1 MLSQL
6 LARLKEPIATTEE
19 ETQELLPL
27 AAAVLYL
34 EVAWADHHIG
44 EDELAQIGARLRE
57 QFQLPASEVEELIRE
72 SRAQHDAS
80 VGLYRFTRTL
90 NDGWDEDKKF
100 QLLVRLWEL
109 ALLDNELHAF
119 EEHTIRKIAEL
130 LYVSHDRFI
139 EAKIT
144 ARRSSDAE

>member
-6 LARLKEPIATTEE
+6 LARLKEPIATNEA

-27 AAAVLYL
+27 AAAVLFL
-34 EVAWADHHIG
+34 EVAWADHHIA
-44 EDELAQIGARLRE
+44 DAELVEIGKRLTAQ
-57 QFQLPASEVEELIRE
+57 FNLPAEDVDELIRE

-90 NDGWDEDKKF
+90 NDGWDEPRKF
-100 QLLVRLWEL
+100 QLLVQLWDL

-130 LYVSHDRFI
+130 LYVSHDRYI
-139 EAKIT
+139 EAKLI
-144 ARRSSDAE
+144 AKRSSAD